1 MLEDSGSRIGSY
13 HPQRGGS
20 EVKIGVIGAG
30 NIGGTIGTKWASQ
43 GHEVYFGVR
52 DPQRESLVEKIG
64 GIAGRVQAGYSK
76 EAIAF
81 ADVITFAVPG
91 ASVGPI
97 VEENLDNL
105 RGKIII
111 DASNNMRG
119 ESRHALGY
127 LRDQLPK
134 AKLYRAF
141 SSLGWENLAHPEF
154 EGIRADLFYCGDE
167 AAKTTVDQLINDIGL
182 EPIYLGGTDRVT
194 LVEGMTDMWFN
205 LALKQGMGRR
215 LAFKLLT

>member
-1 MLEDSGSRIGSY
+1 M
-13 HPQRGGS
+13 
-20 EVKIGVIGAG
+20 KIGVIGAG
-30 NIGGTIGTKWASQ
+30 NIGGTIGAKWASQ
-43 GHEVYFGVR
+43 HHEVYFGVR
-52 DPQRESLVEKIG
+52 DPQKESLVAKISEMTG
-64 GIAGRVQAGYSK
+64 AVQVGLSA

-81 ADVITFAVPG
+81 ADVVIFAVPG

-97 VEENLDNL
+97 VEDNLDNL

-111 DASNNMRG
+111 DASNNMKG

-127 LRDQLPK
+127 LREQLPT

-141 SSLGWENLAHPEF
+141 SSLGWENLADPDF
-154 EGIRADLFYCGDE
+154 GGTKADLFFCGDE
-167 AAKTTVDQLINDIGL
+167 YAQSTVEQLIADVGL
-182 EPIYLGGTDRVT
+182 EPIYLGGTDRVG

-205 LALKQGMGRR
+205 LALKRRMGRR